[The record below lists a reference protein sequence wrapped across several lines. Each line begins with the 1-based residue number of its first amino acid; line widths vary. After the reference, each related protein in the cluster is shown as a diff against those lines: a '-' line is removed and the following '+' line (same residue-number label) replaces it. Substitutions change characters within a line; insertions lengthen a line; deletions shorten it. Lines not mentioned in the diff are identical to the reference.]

1 MTTALQPAGPSL
13 ATLARSAKVL
23 ICCGPGG
30 VGKTTTAA
38 TIAVWAAA
46 HGRRTCVLTIDP
58 ARRLAQALGLD
69 GLDNSPRPVAMPAPD
84 HGGSLGGSLDAMMLD
99 PRSTF
104 DEVVRRNARS
114 SEQAERI
121 LSNPIYRR
129 LTSVSGTQE
138 YMAMEKLHELHASG
152 RWDLLVVDTP
162 PTRSALDFLDAPDR
176 LYRLLDQRL
185 RTVTAPLRKAKGFL
199 RGLGIGASP
208 LTGLVGRVTGID
220 LLREV
225 TDFVAAFDGMY
236 EGFKERARRV
246 RDLLHQDSTAFVVVA
261 TPDEA
266 ALLEGAFFAGRLA
279 GDHLRLGAI
288 VVNRITTAATL
299 PMVPAARR
307 KVLAGGDDDQRL
319 LAALLD
325 RHADRA
331 TLAAAE
337 QQRINT
343 LLAAVPAG
351 GATRVQVPLLAED
364 LTDLAGLRR
373 LGGHLLEPA

>member
-1 MTTALQPAGPSL
+1 MSTALQPSGHSL
-13 ATLARSAKVL
+13 AALTRSAQVL

-38 TIAVWAAA
+38 AIAVWAAT

-69 GLDNSPRPVAMPAPD
+69 GLDNSPRPVALADVMGKYA
-84 HGGSLGGSLDAMMLD
+84 LGSLDAMMLD
-99 PRSTF
+99 PRQTF

-114 SEQAERI
+114 DEQADRI
-121 LSNPIYRR
+121 LGNPIYRR
-129 LTSVSGTQE
+129 LTSVAGTQE

-208 LTGLVGRVTGID
+208 LTGLVGRVTGVD

-225 TDFVAAFDGMY
+225 TEFVAAFDGMY
-236 EGFKERARRV
+236 EGFKDRAKRV
-246 RDLLHQDSTAFVVVA
+246 RDLLHQPATAFVVVA

-266 ALLEGAFFAGRLA
+266 ALVEGAFFTGRLA
-279 GDHLRLGAI
+279 GDHLRLGAV
-288 VVNRITTAATL
+288 VVNRVTTSAS
-299 PMVPAARR
+299 VPPVSAPRR
-307 KVLAGGDDDQRL
+307 KALAADGDDGRL

-325 RHADRA
+325 HHADRTA
-331 TLAAAE
+331 QASAE

-343 LLAAVPAG
+343 LLAAVPG
-351 GATRVQVPLLAED
+351 LGAARVQVPLLAD
-364 LTDLAGLRR
+364 DLADLDGLRT
-373 LGGHLLEPA
+373 LGRHLLEPA

>member
-1 MTTALQPAGPSL
+1 MTTALQPGRPTL
-13 ATLARSAKVL
+13 GGLARDAKVL

-38 TIAVWAAA
+38 AIAVWAAA

-69 GLDNSPRPVAMPAPD
+69 GLDNSPKPVPLAGEA
-84 HGGSLGGSLDAMMLD
+84 GRSGAGTLDAMMLD

-114 SEQAERI
+114 PEQAERI
-121 LSNPIYRR
+121 LGNPIYRR

-208 LTGLVGRVTGID
+208 LTGLVGRVTGVD

-225 TDFVAAFDGMY
+225 SDFVAAFDGMY
-236 EGFKERARRV
+236 EGFKDRARRV
-246 RDLLHQDSTAFVVVA
+246 RDLLHQQSTAFVVVA

-279 GDHLRLGAI
+279 GDHLRLGAV
-288 VVNRITTAATL
+288 VVNRVTTAAAL
-299 PMVPAARR
+299 PAVSAARR
-307 KVLAGGDDDQRL
+307 KALAAGSDDGKL

-331 TLAAAE
+331 AQAGAE

-343 LLAAVPAG
+343 LLAAVPATG
-351 GATRVQVPLLAED
+351 SARVQVPLLADD
-364 LTDLAGLRR
+364 LTDLDGLRG
-373 LGGHLLEPA
+373 LGRHLLEPA